1 MKTII
6 IIIIIIT
13 HLCVNSKRNTST
25 TNSDNKVLPLQD
37 LLTFFGD
44 ISVSIWRTDKNC
56 PPVKVRVWI
65 RVRVILGLAGNF
77 PRDNCPKTISAH
89 QM

>member
-1 MKTII
+1 MKTR
-6 IIIIIIT
+6 IT
-13 HLCVNSKRNTST
+13 HLCKNSERNTST

-37 LLTFFGD
+37 LLTFFGA
-44 ISVSIWRTDKNC
+44 ISVSIWRIAPDKNC
-56 PPVKVRVWI
+56 PPVRVRVWI
-65 RVRVILGLAGNF
+65 RVRVILELAGNF

>member
-1 MKTII
+1 MKTR
-6 IIIIIIT
+6 IT
-13 HLCVNSKRNTST
+13 HLCVNSERNTST